1 VGAEQQGVVLVV
13 VERVI
18 RKPLSNGVYREGVGR
33 AVLG

>member
-1 VGAEQQGVVLVV
+1 MVLVV